1 MRVVRG
7 DRFVGFCGGVKRA
20 WKLAVESSENDDD
33 EEVFISGK
41 LIHNTPAM
49 QELETMGVRPLPVS
63 LMEDDLP
70 AAEAAPLAGRTV
82 LMRAH
87 GESPTAFARAQSLG
101 LNVLD
106 ATCPIVTVV
115 QKIAKQLEDEG
126 YQVVVFG
133 HRDHPEA
140 RATVAHT
147 EHGLIIESVA
157 EAIELG
163 HYEKLASIAQTTMLT
178 ADYVELCKVLE
189 TKADV
194 FDDRGRICGWT
205 QRAQGEAV
213 ELARTVDMMV
223 VVGGRDSSNTHQL
236 VRVCSDVCPTRHIVT
251 ADELDETWFDGV
263 ETVGLAAGAS
273 TREYDIAAVISWL
286 EAH

>member
-7 DRFVGFCGGVKRA
+7 ERFVGFCGGVKRA
-20 WKLAVESSENDDD
+20 WKLAVESSENNDD

-49 QELETMGVRPLPVS
+49 QELETMGVRSLPVS
-63 LMEDDLP
+63 LMDDDLL
-70 AAEAAPLAGRTV
+70 AAETTPLAGRTV

-147 EHGLIIESVA
+147 EHGLIIESVE
-157 EAIELG
+157 EAADLG
-163 HYEKLASIAQTTMLT
+163 HYPKLASIAQTTMLT

-236 VRVCSDVCPTRHIVT
+236 VRVCSEVCPTRHIVT
-251 ADELDETWFDGV
+251 ADELDEAWFDGV

-273 TREYDIAAVISWL
+273 TREHDITAVISWL

>member
-20 WKLAVESSENDDD
+20 WKLAVESSENGDD

-49 QELETMGVRPLPVS
+49 QELATMGVRPLPVS
-63 LMEDDLP
+63 LMDDDLP
-70 AAEAAPLAGRTV
+70 TEEAAPLAGRTV

-126 YQVVVFG
+126 YQVIVFG

-147 EHGLIIESVA
+147 QHGLIIESVE
-157 EAIELG
+157 EAAGLG
-163 HYEKLASIAQTTMLT
+163 HYPKLASIAQTTMLT

-236 VRVCSDVCPTRHIVT
+236 VRVCSEVCPTHHIVT
-251 ADELDETWFDGV
+251 ADELDAAWFDGV

-273 TREYDIAAVISWL
+273 TREHDIAAVISWL
-286 EAH
+286 EVH

>member
-1 MRVVRG
+1 
-7 DRFVGFCGGVKRA
+7 
-20 WKLAVESSENDDD
+20 
-33 EEVFISGK
+33 
-41 LIHNTPAM
+41 
-49 QELETMGVRPLPVS
+49 MGVRTLPVS
-63 LMEDDLP
+63 LTDDDLQGEVT
-70 AAEAAPLAGRTV
+70 EALAGRTV

-87 GESPTAFARAQSLG
+87 GESPTAFARAESLG

-126 YQVVVFG
+126 YQVIVFG

-147 EHGLIIESVA
+147 EHGVIIESVE
-157 EAIELG
+157 EATELG
-163 HYEKLASIAQTTMLT
+163 HYAKLASIAQTTMLT

-189 TKADV
+189 NKAGV
-194 FDDRGRICGWT
+194 FEDRGRICGWT
-205 QRAQGEAV
+205 QRAQGEAA
-213 ELARTVDMMV
+213 ELARTVESMV

-236 VRVCSDVCPTRHIVT
+236 VRVCSEVCPTHHIVT
-251 ADELDETWFDGV
+251 ADELDEAWFDSV
-263 ETVGLAAGAS
+263 DVVGLAAGAS
-273 TREYDIAAVISWL
+273 TREHDIDEVVSWL

>member
-7 DRFVGFCGGVKRA
+7 ERFVGFCGGVKRA
-20 WKLAVESSENDDD
+20 WKLAIESSENNDD
-33 EEVFISGK
+33 EAVFISGK

-63 LMEDDLP
+63 LMDDDLP
-70 AAEAAPLAGRTV
+70 AAETAPLTGRTV

-87 GESPTAFARAQSLG
+87 GESPTAFTRAQNLG

-126 YQVVVFG
+126 YQVIVFG

-147 EHGLIIESVA
+147 EHGLIIESVE
-157 EAIELG
+157 EAAELG
-163 HYEKLASIAQTTMLT
+163 HYPKLASIAQTTMLT

-213 ELARTVDMMV
+213 ELAHTVDMMV

-236 VRVCSDVCPTRHIVT
+236 VRVCSEVCPTRHIVT
-251 ADELDETWFDGV
+251 ADELDEAWFDGI

-273 TREYDIAAVISWL
+273 TREHDITAVISWL

>member
-7 DRFVGFCGGVKRA
+7 ERFVGFCGGVKRA
-20 WKLAVESSENDDD
+20 WKLAVESSENNDD

-49 QELETMGVRPLPVS
+49 QELETMGVRSLPVS
-63 LMEDDLP
+63 LMDDDLP
-70 AAEAAPLAGRTV
+70 AAETTPLAGRTV

-87 GESPTAFARAQSLG
+87 GESPAAFARAQSLG

-157 EAIELG
+157 EAAELG
-163 HYEKLASIAQTTMLT
+163 HYPKLASIAQTTMLT

-236 VRVCSDVCPTRHIVT
+236 VRVCSEVRPTRHIVT
-251 ADELDETWFDGV
+251 ADELDEAWFDGV